1 MEKTSRMESV
11 PLDISEDDIVEAM
24 RAIQGYLDI
33 TPGDFRQ
40 VYQAAYTLAIQ
51 RLFNTLTAADLMTS
65 PVLQVDQD
73 MNLIE
78 AAGLLAD
85 KQVSGAPVIDS
96 SRKIVGIVSEKDFLR
111 EMGVGGTPS
120 FMRMVSHCLHNKES
134 CMIGKLYSRT
144 IGEIMTKPPI
154 TGSPEM
160 SISAISS
167 LFVARK
173 INRLPIIDSSGLTVG
188 IVTRTDLAH
197 TYSVFDEEE

>member
-65 PVLQVDQD
+65 PVLQLDQD
-73 MNLIE
+73 MNLID
-78 AAGLLAD
+78 AAGLLAE
-85 KQVSGAPVIDS
+85 KQVSGAPVTDS
-96 SRKIVGIVSEKDFLR
+96 SKKIVGIVSEKDFLR
-111 EMGVGGTPS
+111 EMGVGGKPS
-120 FMRMVSHCLHNKES
+120 FMQMVSHCLHNNES
-134 CMIGKLYSRT
+134 CMIGRLHSRT
-144 IGEIMTKPPI
+144 VGEIMTKPPV
-154 TGSPEM
+154 TGSLEM

-173 INRLPIIDSSGLTVG
+173 INRLPIIDRSGLTVG

>member
-1 MEKTSRMESV
+1 MEKTSRRESI
-11 PLDISEDDIVEAM
+11 PLDISEQDIIEAM
-24 RAIQGYLDI
+24 KAIQGYLDI

-40 VYQAAYTLAIQ
+40 VYQAAYTLAIE
-51 RLFNTLTAADLMTS
+51 RLFNTLTAVDLMTS

-78 AAGLLAD
+78 AAGLLAE

-96 SRKIVGIVSEKDFLR
+96 NKKIVGVVSEKDFLG
-111 EMGVGGTPS
+111 EMGVGGKPS
-120 FMRMVSHCLHNKES
+120 FMQMVSHCLHNDES
-134 CMIGKLYSRT
+134 CMIGRLHRRSV
-144 IGEIMTKPPI
+144 GEIMTKPPV
-154 TGSPEM
+154 TGLPEM
-160 SISAISS
+160 TISAISS

-173 INRLPIIDSSGLTVG
+173 INRLPIIDNSGLTVG

>member
-1 MEKTSRMESV
+1 MEEKSSRESV
-11 PLDISEDDIVEAM
+11 PLDISEQDVVEAM
-24 RAIQGYLDI
+24 KAIQGYLDI

-40 VYQAAYTLAIQ
+40 VYQAAYTLAIE

-85 KQVSGAPVIDS
+85 KQVSGAPVVDGS
-96 SRKIVGIVSEKDFLR
+96 GKIVGIVSEKDFLR
-111 EMGVGGTPS
+111 EMGVGGKPS
-120 FMRMVSHCLHNKES
+120 FMQMVSHCLHNNES
-134 CMIGKLYSRT
+134 CMIGRLHSRT
-144 IGEIMTKPPI
+144 VGEIMTKPPI
-154 TGSPEM
+154 TGSVEM
-160 SISAISS
+160 TISAISA

-173 INRLPIIDSSGLTVG
+173 INRLPVIDKSGMAVG

-197 TYSVFDEEE
+197 TYSIFEEEG